1 MLLVGGCLEAPS
13 LSQGDAF
20 STSHCSRVS
29 KGCVAASVMNDTC
42 MCLLTAGLLSQLH
55 TLDLSDVFSTSQQS
69 DRQKEGMLTDIIEG
83 TCGHLKKLYV
93 DNAHVGEEACPGHC
107 PEVHPARGA
116 VHARLC
122 RVDRSGTEIHCARM
136 QAAAE
141 SAHWRRAIQV
151 NVLTPSTAAYSSVAK
166 MRISP
171 DMILCRELWE
181 HSCIFS

>member
-1 MLLVGGCLEAPS
+1 MLLVGGCLEAHS

-69 DRQKEGMLTDIIEG
+69 DPQKEGMLTDIIEG

-93 DNAHVGEEACPGHC
+93 DNAHVGEEATQAIAQKCTQLEELSMPGC
-107 PEVHPARGA
+107 AGLTDLGLRSIA
-116 VHARLC
+116 LACKRLQSL
-122 RVDRSGTEIHCARM
+122 RIGGG
-136 QAAAE
+136 
-141 SAHWRRAIQV
+141 
-151 NVLTPSTAAYSSVAK
+151 PSK
-166 MRISP
+166 
-171 DMILCRELWE
+171 
-181 HSCIFS
+181 